1 MTGGSSGES
10 RRDAVTAIQQ
20 RLRTHPGYVEHMRI
34 RAFATTLAEVFEPN
48 YLELAGLL
56 DSVAVDSDAAI
67 EMLNGMSS
75 NILGSG
81 VISRINRHLHNYVA
95 AASTLVDHARRL
107 TKGRDGSIADEY
119 ARRRDALLSS
129 PEIPFINGLRNLSL
143 HHSLPVLA
151 YTLRVTP
158 AGVESSEAELSVSDL
173 LDSDR
178 WNVQMR
184 DFISSHGKRMAIRPV
199 VRRHRDLVFAL
210 SSWLIEELQIANRS
224 ALEEANEL
232 VVAVNAAMMGVDLD
246 TARRRTAEESMRRTT
261 IQ

>member
-1 MTGGSSGES
+1 
-10 RRDAVTAIQQ
+10 
-20 RLRTHPGYVEHMRI
+20 
-34 RAFATTLAEVFEPN
+34 
-48 YLELAGLL
+48 
-56 DSVAVDSDAAI
+56 
-67 EMLNGMSS
+67 
-75 NILGSG
+75 
-81 VISRINRHLHNYVA
+81 
-95 AASTLVDHARRL
+95 
-107 TKGRDGSIADEY
+107 
-119 ARRRDALLSS
+119 
-129 PEIPFINGLRNLSL
+129 
-143 HHSLPVLA
+143 LA
-151 YTLRVTP
+151 YTVRVTP

-210 SSWLIEELQIANRS
+210 SSWLIEKLQIANRS